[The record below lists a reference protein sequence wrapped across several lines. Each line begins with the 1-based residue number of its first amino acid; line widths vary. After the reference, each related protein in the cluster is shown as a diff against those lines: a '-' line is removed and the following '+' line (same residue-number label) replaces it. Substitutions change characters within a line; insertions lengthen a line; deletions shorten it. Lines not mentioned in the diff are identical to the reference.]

1 MSTGSKFCVEYLD
14 PCCEP
19 AFLQFHFFCPVAVK
33 LGKPV
38 FFSVE
43 MEHGGGVIK
52 NCNRLF
58 FIMLYFSPLFNNI
71 LTDKSLYKQSHYKRI
86 LGIFQKDPG
95 QGDIRPYI
103 FNFIVNIFK
112 FQRRISVVMS
122 CPDGR
127 FKEIVGPECGICRM
141 TGIPRLPEIIDT
153 SRFWAD
159 PGLG

>member
-1 MSTGSKFCVEYLD
+1 
-14 PCCEP
+14 
-19 AFLQFHFFCPVAVK
+19 
-33 LGKPV
+33 
-38 FFSVE
+38 
-43 MEHGGGVIK
+43 
-52 NCNRLF
+52 
-58 FIMLYFSPLFNNI
+58 MLYFSPLFNNI

-153 SRFWAD
+153 SRFW
-159 PGLG
+159 PGAGLVSSSVPVVYPVNQAGIFSIKWNKNIRGLLHLLTASLRKRPYGILSR